1 VREVIAALLLCFLIP
16 VISFAQERYNNQ
28 QQYNNQQRYNNN
40 NQQQQY
46 NQQENDSENTVKTEE
61 PVKIK
66 EPRKSYIKGL
76 RGIDSLSIGKITL
89 ASMIVPGYA
98 QAYNRQ
104 YWKIPV
110 IYGTGA
116 ALIYSGS
123 HSKSLYKKTGD
134 KKYNSQ
140 SKLFYAGAGLVYF
153 GSLIDGI
160 ASYKIP
166 HEDIV
171 PAKATLF
178 STFLPGLGQAYT
190 GNYWKLPIIYGGFA
204 FAGYWLNLNKM
215 QYTRFRDAYNTESD
229 YVNGLTDKPS
239 EFNGRLSVQSLKNY
253 RDNFRRNRDYAVLY
267 LFLAHAVNIIDA
279 TVFAQLSNFDV
290 SENLA
295 FNLSPTIINQPEF
308 FAQNNNM
315 PAIGFN
321 LKISLKK

>member
-16 VISFAQERYNNQ
+16 VISFAQERYNQQ
-28 QQYNNQQRYNNN
+28 QQYN

-76 RGIDSLSIGKITL
+76 RGIDSLSISKITL

-110 IYGTGA
+110 IYGAGA

-140 SKLFYAGAGLVYF
+140 SKFFYAGAGLVYF
-153 GSLIDGI
+153 GGLIDGV

-171 PAKATLF
+171 PQKATLF
-178 STFLPGLGQAYT
+178 STFLPGLGQAYI
-190 GNYWKLPIIYGGFA
+190 GNYWKIPIIYGGFA
-204 FAGYWLNLNKM
+204 FAGYWLNINNM
-215 QYTRFRDAYNTESD
+215 QYVRFRDAYNIEWAYSKGESE
-229 YVNGLTDKPS
+229 TTS
-239 EFNGRLSVQSLKNY
+239 EFNGRLSLQSLKNY
-253 RDNFRRNRDYAVLY
+253 RDSYRRNRDYAVLY

-295 FNLSPTIINQPEF
+295 FNLSPTIIEQPEF
-308 FAQNNNM
+308 FAQNNSM

-321 LKISLKK
+321 LKISLKSR